1 MSPRGAG
8 NTPERTK
15 STVPPR
21 RGGRAKYAGWRK
33 EYAGWLALLVGR
45 WAVSWGEVAA
55 GATNC
60 DTRIEPAIVDVCTC
74 VPPRV
79 GRGGERRGRRAMATP
94 VERIYGLIGVYLAA
108 RAASGEARVTLP
120 FSALEGEIL
129 GRPLPRTARHP
140 RGHRQWWRGTGTGF
154 PHAWYGWQRAG
165 WTVEA
170 IDLEAETVTFQ
181 RTGTVPTG

>member
-1 MSPRGAG
+1 M
-8 NTPERTK
+8 
-15 STVPPR
+15 
-21 RGGRAKYAGWRK
+21 
-33 EYAGWLALLVGR
+33 
-45 WAVSWGEVAA
+45 
-55 GATNC
+55 
-60 DTRIEPAIVDVCTC
+60 
-74 VPPRV
+74 
-79 GRGGERRGRRAMATP
+79 
-94 VERIYGLIGVYLAA
+94 
-108 RAASGEARVTLP
+108 TLP

-140 RGHRQWWRGTGTGF
+140 RAHRQWWRGTGTGF